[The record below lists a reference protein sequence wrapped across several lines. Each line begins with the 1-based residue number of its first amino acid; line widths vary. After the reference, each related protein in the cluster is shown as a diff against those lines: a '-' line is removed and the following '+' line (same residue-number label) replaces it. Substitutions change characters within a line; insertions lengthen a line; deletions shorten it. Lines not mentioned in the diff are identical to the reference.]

1 MEFLLTLQ
9 GIFNELL
16 ILSMI
21 QWHLKVNQ
29 NPDAFSNKAVLNQV
43 MNMRSKIFKIKKIL
57 FQSYLLSISSK
68 VNIIKSKQLN
78 IFIYVLF
85 GFLRTF

>member
-1 MEFLLTLQ
+1 MEFLLTLK

-43 MNMRSKIFKIKKIL
+43 MNMRSKIFKIKKIFISIL
-57 FQSYLLSISSK
+57 FIIYF
-68 VNIIKSKQLN
+68 IKSKHN
-78 IFIYVLF
+78 
-85 GFLRTF
+85 